1 MGRENPHAREVF
13 FKCFGPPLIPGI
25 IRRNCNRHLLPM
37 RDCPMATPAA
47 QEVTDLLL
55 AWSQGDDSA
64 LEKLI
69 PLVYDELHRLAHHYM
84 GGERAGHTL
93 QTTALVN
100 EAYLRL
106 IDSSRVRWQSRAHFF
121 AVSAQLMRRVL
132 VDFAR
137 SRNYQKRGGGA
148 LQVSLDEALEVSAER
163 GRELIALDD
172 AMTALAATDERAS
185 RVVELRY
192 FGGLSI
198 EETAEVLKVSSE
210 TVRRDWNWAKV
221 WLVREISGENLEE
234 P

>member
-1 MGRENPHAREVF
+1 MT
-13 FKCFGPPLIPGI
+13 
-25 IRRNCNRHLLPM
+25 
-37 RDCPMATPAA
+37 TPAS

-64 LEKLI
+64 LEKLL
-69 PLVYDELHRLAHHYM
+69 PLVYDELHRLARHYM

-106 IDSSRVRWQSRAHFF
+106 IDSSRVRWQNRAHFF

-132 VDFAR
+132 VDYAR
-137 SRNYQKRGGGA
+137 SRNYRKRGGGA
-148 LQVSLDEALEVSAER
+148 IQVSLDQALEVSAER
-163 GRELIALDD
+163 GRELIALDE
-172 AMTALAATDERAS
+172 ALTALAASDERAS

-192 FGGLSI
+192 FGGLSL
-198 EETAEVLKVSSE
+198 EETAEVLQVSVE

-221 WLVREISGENLEE
+221 WLVREISGESRDE